1 MLSHGIF
8 SVLLLILSNI
18 FMTFAWYGHLKMR
31 EYSWF
36 ESLPLIGVIAFSWA
50 IAFFEYNK
58 IEKPNLNFNIS
69 H

>member
-50 IAFFEYNK
+50 IACLLYTS
-58 IEKPNLNFNIS
+58 PS
-69 H
+69 PRD